1 MWLFG
6 NAFAISA
13 IAFAD
18 APQELPANNG
28 LRMRP
33 ICVQD
38 PRNPMK
44 TRTSQDIRSFLHQQV
59 EFWNSGKKTEMF
71 LLYHQIVPGKM
82 TIEYVG
88 LPVLEGWTALED
100 MWQRFAGK
108 VHIDVHEVMVT
119 GLVESDKRGVERW
132 VGDARV
138 DPFAVGIGT
147 KNVPTHR

>member
-1 MWLFG
+1 
-6 NAFAISA
+6 
-13 IAFAD
+13 
-18 APQELPANNG
+18 
-28 LRMRP
+28 
-33 ICVQD
+33 
-38 PRNPMK
+38 MK

-100 MWQRFAGK
+100 MWQRFSGK

-119 GLVESDKRGVERW
+119 GQEAACYHHNTTIGAGTAPRPSIELYRFE
-132 VGDARV
+132 GDDLHIRYFHA
-138 DPFAVGIGT
+138 AQL
-147 KNVPTHR
+147 